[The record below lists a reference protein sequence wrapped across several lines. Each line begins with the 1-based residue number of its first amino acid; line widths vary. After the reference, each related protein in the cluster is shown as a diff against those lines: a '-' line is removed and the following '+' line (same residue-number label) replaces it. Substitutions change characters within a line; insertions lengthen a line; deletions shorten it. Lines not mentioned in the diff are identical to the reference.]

1 MYCVG
6 VLLRTED
13 GGVASPTSPVQTF
26 AVPFAEVTTMAALL
40 LFRPWQLRRTSRE
53 ILATERGTA
62 DLVFHCWLVL
72 CLSVLDVINDSQ
84 FVYSVGH
91 DSVRGG
97 INPVYGPLII

>member
-40 LFRPWQLRRTSRE
+40 LFRPWQVEEDKQGDTGHG
-53 ILATERGTA
+53 ER
-62 DLVFHCWLVL
+62 DC
-72 CLSVLDVINDSQ
+72 
-84 FVYSVGH
+84 
-91 DSVRGG
+91 
-97 INPVYGPLII
+97 